1 MHREVSVR
9 VFGLTA
15 TAPGYVAPRGRSTQ
29 KMAYRALQILD
40 TRFIHCRLGQSLS
53 ER

>member
-29 KMAYRALQILD
+29 KNGVPRA
-40 TRFIHCRLGQSLS
+40 TNSRHSFHPLS
-53 ER
+53 AGSVAE